1 MKRLL
6 LALLGAV
13 SLSACAQPSPV
24 AIAATPG
31 AQASNASPAGTMAP
45 AIVPGSPEA
54 HARAAIHAIN
64 PKVEV
69 DRVSPAPLP
78 GFQEVIVGGQ
88 VVYVSDDGRYLFLA
102 GSGGALYDTVAKT
115 NLTEVALGGM
125 RKQLLATIPAGERI
139 VFAPANPVHT
149 VTVFTDVACGYCRKM
164 HSEIAEYNAQGIAV
178 EYLAF
183 PRMGIGSE
191 DYKKMVSV
199 WCAADRKQA
208 MSAAKNDRPVPD
220 KTCKTTIDM
229 QYDIG
234 QRVGLN
240 GTPMILNQDG
250 VQVGGYVPPAALR
263 TALDTLAAD
272 RKAASAAS
280 GKAAAGADGT

>member
-1 MKRLL
+1 MKRFV
-6 LALLGAV
+6 LAALSAI
-13 SLSACAQPSPV
+13 SLSACAQAPEQARTPTTS
-24 AIAATPG
+24 AAVHSAVQPG
-31 AQASNASPAGTMAP
+31 Q
-45 AIVPGSPEA
+45 GSA
-54 HARAAIHAIN
+54 DARAVAAIGSIN
-64 PKVEV
+64 PQVAV
-69 DRVSPAPLP
+69 DSVGAAPMP
-78 GFQEVIVGGQ
+78 GFREAIVGGQ

-115 NLTEVALGGM
+115 NLTELALGGM
-125 RKQLLATIPAGERI
+125 RKQLLATIPASERI
-139 VFAPANPVHT
+139 AFAPANPVHT

-164 HSEIAEYNAQGIAV
+164 HSEMAEYNAQGIAV

-208 MSAAKNDRPVPD
+208 MSAAKNDRTVPS
-220 KTCKTTIDM
+220 KTCKTTVDM

-240 GTPMILNQDG
+240 GTPMILSQDG
-250 VQVGGYVPPAALR
+250 IQVGGYVPPAALR
-263 TALDTLAAD
+263 TALDALAAD
-272 RKAASAAS
+272 RKATSAAS
-280 GKAAAGADGT
+280 GKTAAAADGT

>member
-1 MKRLL
+1 MKRFV
-6 LALLGAV
+6 LAALSAI
-13 SLSACAQPSPV
+13 SLSACAQAPEQPGTASS
-24 AIAATPG
+24 AA
-31 AQASNASPAGTMAP
+31 
-45 AIVPGSPEA
+45 A
-54 HARAAIHAIN
+54 HAVEPARGSADARAVAAIGSIN
-64 PKVEV
+64 PQVTV
-69 DRVSPAPLP
+69 DSVGAAAMP
-78 GFQEVIVGGQ
+78 GFREAIVGGQ

-102 GSGGALYDTVAKT
+102 GSGGALYDTVSKT
-115 NLTEVALGGM
+115 NLTEIALGGM
-125 RKQLLATIPAGERI
+125 RKELLATIPATERI
-139 VFAPANPVHT
+139 VFAPADPVHT

-199 WCAADRKQA
+199 WCAADRRQA
-208 MSAAKNDRPVPD
+208 MSAAKNDQPVPS
-220 KTCKTTIDM
+220 KTCKTTVDM

-240 GTPMILNQDG
+240 GTPMILNEDG
-250 VQVGGYVPPAALR
+250 TQVGGYVPPAALR
-263 TALDTLAAD
+263 AALDTLAAD

-280 GKAAAGADGT
+280 AKAAGGADGA